1 MHYLALIPFCVLF
14 ASFALF
20 RIELVYS
27 AFLALL
33 SCVAITGGAS
43 PVALS
48 NTLVFLFEIG
58 LIIFGAFFFI
68 EVAER
73 KGVIH
78 SLADLVKEVTPNRMV
93 QSILV
98 CFPLTLI
105 VEGSSG
111 FGTPLLIIAP
121 LLRALGLPLI
131 LCAIL
136 PMMNMVN
143 GIPFGALGTPIR
155 LGYGNVEN
163 LIPVANQ
170 TIRYLSPLFWITPL
184 ISYVLLKKKIHPHD
198 SEKKPIWILWTI
210 LLSTTFAV
218 SALFISEKSAEFP
231 VLAAGLIT
239 FLIGIFSAHY
249 FEFKKIIYPH
259 HRKGLL
265 IYTLLLTTLWL
276 GKQIWMDQKIPGT
289 PLRIFNPGW
298 IFILFGFALSKSSDF
313 IKPAAIRSRKTL
325 SILFCMTFIVQQLK
339 ISGAMA
345 ELLANIPSW
354 LTHQGTIFSG
364 WLGSTMIGTSTVTI
378 LFFSPLVEPSIYGV
392 LAAGSALG
400 VPLAFQSIMGVK
412 SILKDD
418 ISEREILKYI
428 LPISVGFMALLLLI
442 NVIKPSLG

>member
-14 ASFALF
+14 ASFAIF

-33 SCVAITGGAS
+33 SCVAIAGAS
-43 PVALS
+43 PIALT
-48 NTLVFLFEIG
+48 NTLIFLFEIG

-78 SLADLVKEVTPNRMV
+78 SLADLVREVTPNRIV

-131 LCAIL
+131 LCAVL
-136 PMMNMVN
+136 PLMNMVN

-155 LGYGNVEN
+155 LGLSDTTN

-170 TIRYLSPLFWITPL
+170 TIRCLSPLFWITPMV
-184 ISYVLLKKKIHPHD
+184 SYFLLKNKISPHD
-198 SEKKPIWILWTI
+198 SEKKSIWILWI
-210 LLSTTFAV
+210 AMLSTV
-218 SALFISEKSAEFP
+218 YALSSLTISEHSAEFP
-231 VLAAGLIT
+231 VLAGALIT
-239 FLIGIFSAHY
+239 FIVGIFSCHY
-249 FEFKKIIYPH
+249 IEYRKLLFPH

-265 IYTLLLTTLWL
+265 IYTLLLTTLWI
-276 GKQIWMDQKIPGT
+276 GKQIWMDQKFST
-289 PLRIFNPGW
+289 VPLRIFNPGW
-298 IFILFGFALSKSSDF
+298 IFIIFGFALSRSTEF
-313 IKPAAIRSRKTL
+313 IKPAAIRSRRTL
-325 SILFCMTFIVQQLK
+325 AILFCMTFIVQQLK
-339 ISGAMA
+339 LSGAMS
-345 ELLANIPSW
+345 ELLANIPYW
-354 LTHQGTIFSG
+354 FTHQGTPLIS
-364 WLGSTMIGTSTVTI
+364 WLGSTLIGTSTVTI
-378 LFFSPLVEPSIYGV
+378 LFIAPLVNQNLYGV

-400 VPLAFQSIMGVK
+400 VPLAFQSIVGVR
-412 SILKDD
+412 SILKDE
-418 ISEREILKYI
+418 ISEREIMQFI
-428 LPISVGFMALLLLI
+428 LPISVIFMTLLLFL
-442 NVIKPSLG
+442 NAIKPSLD